1 MMKYVTR
8 IRAKI
13 NIHATKKTS
22 ALFDGSYKSIYTGN
36 GFDFENLREYIPG
49 DNIRDIDWK
58 ASSRSKNILVK
69 RYVAERKHNV
79 LLVFDVGQKMGAH
92 TTALQ
97 NKKEVALNVGGT
109 IGYLA
114 ARNGD
119 QVGALYCC
127 DGQVKYY
134 PLRAGMHQLEHILT
148 MFDKQ
153 ELAKGNNDLEK
164 SLNYIIKNIN
174 KKMIVVVV
182 TDMAGIHG
190 VSEETLK
197 KLTCMNDV
205 LFVNVSDAQMT
216 AERAYDMERSFYVP
230 DFIVRDK
237 KLQKIEQET
246 RERILAENEKKLL
259 KYRIVSTEVDSEEK
273 MAERIIDLLERH
285 KYAGNR

>member
-22 ALFDGSYKSIYTGN
+22 TLFDGSYKSIYTGN

-49 DNIRDIDWK
+49 DSIRDIDWK
-58 ASSRSKNILVK
+58 ASSRNRNILVK

-79 LLVFDVGQKMGAH
+79 LLVFDVGKKMDAH
-92 TTALQ
+92 TQALQ
-97 NKKEVALNVGGT
+97 RKKEVALNVGGT
-109 IGYLA
+109 LGYLA

-134 PLRAGMHQLEHILT
+134 PLRGGMNHLEHILT

-153 ELAKGNNDLEK
+153 KLAKANNDLEK
-164 SLNYIIKNIN
+164 SLNYIIKNIS

-205 LFVNVSDAQMT
+205 LFVSVSDAQMT
-216 AERAYDMERSFYVP
+216 AEKAYDMERFSYVP
-230 DFIVRDK
+230 DFIAKDK

-246 RERILAENEKKLL
+246 HKRIFADNEKKLL
-259 KYRIVSTEVDSEEK
+259 KYRIVSMEIDSDEE